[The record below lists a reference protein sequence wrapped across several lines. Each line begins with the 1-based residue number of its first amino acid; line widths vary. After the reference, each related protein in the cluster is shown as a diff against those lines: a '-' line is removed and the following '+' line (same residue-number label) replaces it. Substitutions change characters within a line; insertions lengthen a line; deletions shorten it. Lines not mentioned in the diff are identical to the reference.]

1 MDALLRGLL
10 LAQLLGSASEP
21 DEETNE
27 PEGARQGPAAPS
39 MPIPVTMPE
48 PNTAGTMP
56 SMPIP
61 EVGGHPAFPTP
72 TSPAAPVPPGGG
84 AQAASTSNSP
94 TPPRPHSPEAS
105 DVAGSTLAWRLF
117 TAPLYS
123 RLVKVLYDSDGS
135 LPEPTS
141 GNVGYLKLD
150 GYGARNTVD
159 CMCALIQFLQDNLWE
174 AQSVDKFVETMSPQP
189 HWPEK
194 LKDQSHEKQVA
205 YAWMLMNGLL
215 AVIGLK
221 PYLEPFPPPTFA
233 GIVGKIFPPV
243 RAGTAEPKVFSFTAR
258 ELIEEDFIIQPTT
271 NMLDHLQLVGNAVN
285 VFVLASEQASMLL
298 GYDKNRAARA
308 IGMANLGN
316 EILQS
321 YGALVDGEFHE
332 NYRLPISLG
341 MFKIDPDR
349 ARRGQYEDLTVV
361 TGVIRLFRNSAEQDH
376 RPHLFASRVL
386 VIEEALRRRRHWY
399 SRLRR
404 DIHKRKKAEPW
415 MFWGAVLA
423 VFFGICTV
431 IQTVTSVWSLAVS
444 LS

>member
-1 MDALLRGLL
+1 MDVLFRSLL
-10 LAQLLGSASEP
+10 LAQLLGSASES
-21 DEETNE
+21 DEEGE
-27 PEGARQGPAAPS
+27 PESAHQGPAIPS
-39 MPIPVTMPE
+39 MPVPVTMPE
-48 PNTAGTMP
+48 PDLGGTVPQMP
-56 SMPIP
+56 VP
-61 EVGGHPAFPTP
+61 EVGSGSAYPIPG
-72 TSPAAPVPPGGG
+72 SSAASAPPSGG
-84 AQAASTSNSP
+84 AQAPSTNS
-94 TPPRPHSPEAS
+94 TAPPRPLTPDKS
-105 DVAGSTLAWRLF
+105 DVARSTLAWRLF

-123 RLVKVLYDSDGS
+123 RLAKVLYDSDDS

-150 GYGARNTVD
+150 DYGARNTVD
-159 CMCALIQFLQDNLWE
+159 CMCALTRFLQDNKWE
-174 AQSVDKFVETMSPQP
+174 AQSVDKFVETLNSQP
-189 HWPEK
+189 HWPDK
-194 LKDQSHEKQVA
+194 LRNEPHEKHVA

-221 PYLEPFPPPTFA
+221 PYLEPSSPPTFA
-233 GIVGKIFPPV
+233 GIVEKIFPPV
-243 RAGTAEPKVFSFTAR
+243 PDGTAKPEIFSFTAR

-271 NMLDHLQLVGNAVN
+271 NMLDHLKLVGSAVN
-285 VFVLASEQASMLL
+285 VFVLASEQASMLI

-321 YGALVDGEFHE
+321 YGALVEGEFHE

-349 ARRGQYEDLTVV
+349 PRRGQFEDLTVV
-361 TGVIRLFRNSAEQDH
+361 TGVIRLFRNSSEQDH
-376 RPHLFASRVL
+376 QPHLLASRVL
-386 VIEEALRRRRHWY
+386 IIEEALRRRRRWY

-404 DIHKRKKAEPW
+404 DIHKRKKTEPW

-423 VFFGICTV
+423 VFFGVCTV